1 MQSGAGAG
9 APDTKSESRYS
20 LLDRALHRLAFST
33 IEIQKG
39 LADLEDKVYSKD
51 LARMEIDRSVFITSL
66 PRAGT
71 TLLLDVIAS
80 TGSFGSHTYR
90 DLPFL
95 LMPLLWNTISSGGG
109 KRNGIEIERA
119 HGDGMTIGYD
129 SHEAFEEVLWRA
141 YWPHKYL
148 EDRILTW
155 EEEDRDPHDEFD
167 SFFRSHIR
175 KLLLLRGATR
185 YISKNNANISHI
197 PKLLAMF
204 PDATVLVPFRRPV
217 DHAISMWRQHQNFTQ
232 IHADEPFTRR
242 YMADIGHYDFGANL
256 RPVAFGDLSDSDIP
270 ESPDDI
276 CFWLWYWCTA
286 FECILELAEHPRVA
300 FVNYDLLCD
309 APVSGLNNICDLLG
323 VTDLDIS
330 AQAARFRPSN
340 SYHELS
346 QDLPGDLI
354 ERATTINLTVER
366 TAVN

>member
-1 MQSGAGAG
+1 M
-9 APDTKSESRYS
+9 KSESRYTV
-20 LLDRALHRLAFST
+20 LDRALHRLAFST

-39 LADLEDKVYSKD
+39 LSDLEDKVYGQN
-51 LARMEIDRSVFITSL
+51 LARVEIDRPVFITSL

-95 LMPLLWNTISSGGG
+95 LIPLLWNTISGGRRR
-109 KRNGIEIERA
+109 RNGIEIERA

-148 EDRILTW
+148 EDRILAW
-155 EEEDRDPHDEFD
+155 EAEERDPHDEFD
-167 SFFRSHIR
+167 GFFRSHIR

-185 YISKNNANISHI
+185 YISKNNANISRI
-197 PKLLAMF
+197 PKLLATF
-204 PDATVLVPFRRPV
+204 PDAQVLVPFRRPV
-217 DHAISMWRQHQNFTQ
+217 DQAVSMWRQHQNFTQ

-242 YMADIGHYDFGANL
+242 YMADIGHYDFGANF
-256 RPVAFGDLSDSDIP
+256 RPIDFGSWSDREYLD
-270 ESPDDI
+270 SPDDTQ
-276 CFWLWYWCTA
+276 FWLCYWCTA
-286 FECILELAEHPRVA
+286 FESILELSDHPRVA

-330 AQAARFRPSN
+330 AQADRFRPSN

-346 QDLPGDLI
+346 QELPEDLT
-354 ERATTINLTVER
+354 ERATTINLTLKR
-366 TAVN
+366 AAIN

>member
-1 MQSGAGAG
+1 M
-9 APDTKSESRYS
+9 KSESRYS
-20 LLDRALHRLAFST
+20 LLDRALHWLAFST

-51 LARMEIDRSVFITSL
+51 LARMEIDRPVFITSL

-95 LMPLLWNTISSGGG
+95 LMPLLWNTISGGG
-109 KRNGIEIERA
+109 RRRNGIEIERA

-141 YWPHKYL
+141 FWPHKYL

-155 EEEDRDPHDEFD
+155 GQKIVIPYDEFD
-167 SFFRSHIR
+167 GFFRSHIR

-185 YISKNNANISHI
+185 YISKNNANISRI
-197 PKLLAMF
+197 PKLLSML
-204 PDATVLVPFRRPV
+204 PDAQVLVPFRRPI
-217 DHAISMWRQHQNFTQ
+217 DHAVSMWRQHQNFIQ
-232 IHADEPFTRR
+232 IHADEPFARR

-256 RPVAFGDLSDSDIP
+256 RPIAFGDW
-270 ESPDDI
+270 PDRDFPDPPNDVR
-276 CFWLWYWCTA
+276 FWLRYWCTA
-286 FECILELAEHPRVA
+286 FESILELADHPRVA

-309 APVSGLNNICDLLG
+309 APVSGLESYLRPAG

-330 AQAARFRPSN
+330 SEAGRFRPSN
-340 SYHELS
+340 SYQQAGLEL
-346 QDLPGDLI
+346 PEELI
-354 ERATTINLTVER
+354 VRASTLHSEIVR
-366 TAVN
+366 VAVN

>member
-1 MQSGAGAG
+1 M
-9 APDTKSESRYS
+9 KSESRYS
-20 LLDRALHRLAFST
+20 LLDRMLHRLAFST

-51 LARMEIDRSVFITSL
+51 LSRVEIDRPIFITSL

-95 LMPLLWNTISSGGG
+95 LMPLLWNTISGGG
-109 KRNGIEIERA
+109 RKRKGIEIERA

-141 YWPHKYL
+141 FWPGKYL
-148 EDRILTW
+148 ESKILLW
-155 EEEDRDPHDEFD
+155 EAEEIDPHGEFD

-185 YISKNNANISHI
+185 YISKNNANISRI
-197 PKLLAMF
+197 TKLLSMF
-204 PDATVLVPFRRPV
+204 PDAKVVVPFRRPV
-217 DHAISMWRQHQNFTQ
+217 DHAVSMWRQHQNFSQ
-232 IHADEPFTRR
+232 IHAEEPFAQR

-256 RPVAFGDLSDSDIP
+256 RPLAFGDSSDKGFSDP
-270 ESPDDI
+270 PDDI
-276 CFWLWYWCTA
+276 RFWLRYWCAA
-286 FECILELAEHPRVA
+286 FESILELADHPRVV

-309 APVSGLNNICDLLG
+309 TPVPGLDTICELLG
-323 VTDLDIS
+323 ATDLDIS
-330 AQAARFRPSN
+330 TEAARFRPSN

-346 QDLPGDLI
+346 QELPEDLT
-354 ERATTINLTVER
+354 EHATAIKLRLEAA
-366 TAVN
+366 AVN

>member
-1 MQSGAGAG
+1 M
-9 APDTKSESRYS
+9 KSESRYS
-20 LLDRALHRLAFST
+20 ILDRALHRLAFST

-51 LARMEIDRSVFITSL
+51 LARMGIDRSVFITSL

-185 YISKNNANISHI
+185 YTSKNNANISRI

-204 PDATVLVPFRRPV
+204 PDATVVVPFRRPV
-217 DHAISMWRQHQNFTQ
+217 DHAVSMWRQHQNFTQ

-242 YMADIGHYDFGANL
+242 YMNDIGHFDFGANL
-256 RPVAFGDLSDSDIP
+256 RPIDFDGWTDCDCPGSPGEVGFWLRYWCVAF
-270 ESPDDI
+270 EH
-276 CFWLWYWCTA
+276 
-286 FECILELAEHPRVA
+286 ILKLAKLVPVA
-300 FVNYDLLCD
+300 LVNYDRLCD
-309 APVSGLNNICDLLG
+309 DPLPGLHYISDLLEIDD
-323 VTDLDIS
+323 TSIS
-330 AQAARFRPSN
+330 QQGGRFRPSN
-340 SYHELS
+340 SYDWMVHG
-346 QDLPGDLI
+346 LPEEVT
-354 ERATTINLTVER
+354 ERATDIHLKLEGVAIN
-366 TAVN
+366 